1 MGEYKSINHARW
13 AYTIFV
19 LFAAF
24 NLLPMFIAREAYAKH
39 LLAGGYPQDFIDKM
53 FSVLPQWSLLPIT
66 LFGALGGYL
75 GATFGISILKK
86 HFEKANMA

>member
-1 MGEYKSINHARW
+1 M
-13 AYTIFV
+13 
-19 LFAAF
+19 FA
-24 NLLPMFIAREAYAKH
+24 
-39 LLAGGYPQDFIDKM
+39 
-53 FSVLPQWSLLPIT
+53 VLPQWSLLPIT

>member
-1 MGEYKSINHARW
+1 M
-13 AYTIFV
+13 
-19 LFAAF
+19 FA
-24 NLLPMFIAREAYAKH
+24 
-39 LLAGGYPQDFIDKM
+39 
-53 FSVLPQWSLLPIT
+53 VLPQWSLLPVI